1 MKVSV
6 IGLGKLGA
14 CYAAFCAERR
24 HDVIGVDVNKKN
36 VDAINRGEAPVEET
50 DLARYVER
58 NKKRLRATLDIEE
71 AVRESDVSLI
81 VVPTPS
87 NKDGSFSVDFVT
99 SACKSIGK
107 AFAKKKTYHL
117 VVLVSTVLPGD
128 SRDEIIP
135 TLERASGKKIG
146 GQFGYVYAP
155 SLIAIGDILH
165 NLEEPDFLFLGA
177 SDEKANHVMTR
188 FYKTL
193 YPKREPEHMSIESAE
208 LAKISLNAYVTMK
221 ITFANVLGSLSER
234 IPHANVDEITT
245 AIGKDKR
252 IGKYYFKSGLG
263 YGGPCFPRD
272 NFAFAYTARK
282 RGMRTPIA
290 LAVHE
295 TNKEIPSRITRFL
308 DQTMKKTGS
317 SRIGFLGVSYKP
329 KTTFTEESQALL
341 IAKKMQKRGYAVAV
355 YESLGTNEAKRIF
368 GSKATYAQSLR
379 ELVEVS
385 DAIFISNPDVLLKTL
400 PRTIGKKECTVVD
413 PWGMFEQ
420 REFRKNVVYLPIGRG
435 SHDAHNLRTT
445 SRKKK

>member
-14 CYAAFCAERR
+14 CYAAFCAERG

-58 NKKRLRATLDIEE
+58 NKKRLRATLDIEK
-71 AVRESDVSLI
+71 AVRESDISLI

-107 AFAKKKTYHL
+107 AIAKKKSYHL
-117 VVLVSTVLPGD
+117 VTLVSTVLPGD
-128 SRDEIIP
+128 SREQIIP
-135 TLERASGKKIG
+135 ALERASGKKIG
-146 GQFGYVYAP
+146 EQFGYVYAP

-188 FYKTL
+188 FYETL
-193 YPKREPEHMSIESAE
+193 YAAREPEHMSIESAE

-234 IPHANVDEITT
+234 IPNADVDEITT

-252 IGKYYFKSGLG
+252 VGRHYFKSGLG

-272 NFAFAYTARK
+272 NFAFAYTAKK
-282 RGMRTPIA
+282 RGLRAPVA
-290 LAVHE
+290 LAVHA
-295 TNKEIPSRITRFL
+295 TNKEIPLQTATFL
-308 DQTMKKTGS
+308 DQIMKKAGAT
-317 SRIGFLGVSYKP
+317 RIGFLGVSYKP
-329 KTTFTEESQALL
+329 KTPYTEESQALQ
-341 IAKKMQKRGYAVAV
+341 IAKIMRKKGYAIAI
-355 YESLGTNEAKRIF
+355 YEPLNLNEAKSIF
-368 GSKATYAQSLR
+368 ATTAAYASSMK
-379 ELVEVS
+379 ELVRMS
-385 DAIFISNPDVLLKTL
+385 DVLFVSNPDGLFKEIPKV
-400 PRTIGKKECTVVD
+400 IGTQKRIIVD
-413 PWGMFEQ
+413 PWGMFEK
-420 REFRKNVVYLPIGRG
+420 ESLRKNISYVPIGRG
-435 SHDAHNLRTT
+435 SLGKARLTAT
-445 SRKKK
+445 ARKKR